1 MECPEPRPKLVLGWP
16 VSGTCRP
23 IRRRRRPGLASRAE
37 PELRSPQ
44 VATAAQLLHGRFLT
58 PLAFALV
65 YSIRLAGRA
74 RTQAQICRWCYARGS
89 NSAGEV
95 TFAMELAVSGV
106 IGLLFGS
113 VIAWLGLR
121 SRTAGL
127 SARLTF
133 TEKELAAEK
142 ARLARLQQDSTEL
155 LIGKARAESALQAE
169 RKTSTEKV
177 ELVTRASEELR
188 NAFKAMAADALKSN
202 NLSFLVLARENLE
215 RFQTEARG
223 DLENRQKAVVDLVT
237 PVRDSLNKVDAQIQQ
252 LEVERGK
259 AYSALHT
266 QVQSLITTQK
276 ELQSETGNLVRAL
289 RTPNVRGRWG
299 EIQLRRVVEIAGMLS
314 YCDFTEQ
321 QSVTTETGRLRPD
334 LVVKLPG
341 GKNVVVDAK
350 TPLQAFLD
358 AFETTDE
365 ETRRACLAN
374 HARQVRSHMRTLSD
388 KRYWEQFDPTPE
400 FVVMFLPGETFF
412 SAALEQDPGLIEQGV
427 LQRVIPASP
436 TTLIALLKAINYG
449 WHQEKRG
456 GNVTKISDLGK
467 ELHDRL
473 RLLAGHITS
482 VGTGLDRAVESYKKA
497 VGSLESRGLVSA
509 RKFAELGASVA
520 DDIPE
525 LEPIETTAR
534 ALSFDWDDQDDLPP
548 ESAEKKRKAG

>member
-1 MECPEPRPKLVLGWP
+1 ME
-16 VSGTCRP
+16 
-23 IRRRRRPGLASRAE
+23 PG
-37 PELRSPQ
+37 
-44 VATAAQLLHGRFLT
+44 V
-58 PLAFALV
+58 
-65 YSIRLAGRA
+65 I
-74 RTQAQICRWCYARGS
+74 
-89 NSAGEV
+89 
-95 TFAMELAVSGV
+95 GV
-106 IGLLFGS
+106 IGLVFGGL
-113 VIAWLGLR
+113 IAWLVLR
-121 SRTAGL
+121 SRTAALNTHVSLMEKDLAAGKADL
-127 SARLTF
+127 ARLLQAQ
-133 TEKELAAEK
+133 TELVASK
-142 ARLARLQQDSTEL
+142 ARLESTL
-155 LIGKARAESALQAE
+155 ESE
-169 RKTSTEKV
+169 RKTSNEKV

-188 NAFKAMAADALKSN
+188 NAFKALASEALKSN
-202 NLSFLVLARENLE
+202 NSSFLVIAEETLK
-215 RFQTEARG
+215 RFQSQARG
-223 DLENRQKAVVDLVT
+223 DLEARQKAVADLVA

-252 LEVERGK
+252 MEVARGD
-259 AYSALHT
+259 AYGELRA

-321 QSVTTETGRLRPD
+321 ESVTTETGRLRPD

-341 GKNVVVDAK
+341 GKHVVVDAK

-374 HARQVRSHMRTLSD
+374 HARQVRDHMKTLSG
-388 KRYWEQFDPTPE
+388 KSYWEQFEATPE

-436 TTLIALLKAINYG
+436 TTLIALLKAVAYG
-449 WHQEKRG
+449 WNQEKLAR
-456 GNVTKISDLGK
+456 NAQQISALGK
-467 ELHDRL
+467 ELHERL

-482 VGTGLDRAVESYKKA
+482 VGTGLDRAVEAYNKA
-497 VGSLESRGLVSA
+497 VGSLESRVLVSA

-520 DDIPE
+520 EDIPE

-534 ALSFDWDDQDDLPP
+534 ALSFEWDEDEPP
-548 ESAEKKRKAG
+548 EANENERKAG

>member
-1 MECPEPRPKLVLGWP
+1 ME
-16 VSGTCRP
+16 
-23 IRRRRRPGLASRAE
+23 PG
-37 PELRSPQ
+37 
-44 VATAAQLLHGRFLT
+44 V
-58 PLAFALV
+58 
-65 YSIRLAGRA
+65 I
-74 RTQAQICRWCYARGS
+74 
-89 NSAGEV
+89 
-95 TFAMELAVSGV
+95 GV

-113 VIAWLGLR
+113 LIAWLGLR
-121 SRTAGL
+121 SRTATL
-127 SARLTF
+127 TARLSLM
-133 TEKELAAEK
+133 EKELAVEK
-142 ARLARLQQDSTEL
+142 TDRARLQQAYTEVVA
-155 LIGKARAESALQAE
+155 GKARVESALESE
-169 RKTSTEKV
+169 RKTSNEKV

-215 RFQTEARG
+215 RFQTEARS

-374 HARQVRSHMRTLSD
+374 HARQVRDHMKTLAG
-388 KRYWEQFDPTPE
+388 KNYWEQFDPTPE

-427 LQRVIPASP
+427 LNHVIPASP
-436 TTLIALLKAINYG
+436 TTLIALLKAVAYG
-449 WHQEKRG
+449 WNQEKLAR
-456 GNVTKISDLGK
+456 NAQQISLLGK

-473 RLLAGHITS
+473 RLLTTHITAM
-482 VGTGLDRAVESYKKA
+482 GTGLDRAVESYNKT
-497 VGSLESRGLVSA
+497 VGSLESRVLVSA

-520 DDIPE
+520 EDIPE

-534 ALSFDWDDQDDLPP
+534 ALSFEWGDEDNP
-548 ESAEKKRKAG
+548 EAPEEGRKAG

>member
-1 MECPEPRPKLVLGWP
+1 ME
-16 VSGTCRP
+16 
-23 IRRRRRPGLASRAE
+23 PG
-37 PELRSPQ
+37 
-44 VATAAQLLHGRFLT
+44 V
-58 PLAFALV
+58 
-65 YSIRLAGRA
+65 I
-74 RTQAQICRWCYARGS
+74 
-89 NSAGEV
+89 
-95 TFAMELAVSGV
+95 GV

-113 VIAWLGLR
+113 ALAWLALR

-127 SARLTF
+127 TTRLSLM
-133 TEKELAAEK
+133 EKELAAGK
-142 ARLARLQQDSTEL
+142 ADLARLQQAYTEL
-155 LIGKARAESALQAE
+155 VAARARLESTLESE
-169 RKTSTEKV
+169 RKTNDEKMG
-177 ELVTRASEELR
+177 LVTHASERASEDLR
-188 NAFKAMAADALKSN
+188 NAFKAMASDALKSN
-202 NLSFLVLARENLE
+202 NSSFLVVAEETLK
-215 RFQTEARG
+215 RFQSQARG
-223 DLENRQKAVVDLVT
+223 DLEARQKAVADLVA
-237 PVRDSLNKVDAQIQQ
+237 PVRESLNKVDAQIQQ
-252 LEVERGK
+252 MEVARGD
-259 AYSALHT
+259 AYGELRA

-276 ELQSETGNLVRAL
+276 ELQSQTGNLVQAL

-321 QSVTTETGRLRPD
+321 ESVTTETGRLRPD

-365 ETRRACLAN
+365 EARRVCLAN
-374 HARQVRSHMRTLSD
+374 HARQVRDHMKTLSD

-436 TTLIALLKAINYG
+436 TTLIALLKAVAYG
-449 WHQEKRG
+449 WNQEKLAR
-456 GNVTKISDLGK
+456 NAQQISALGK

-473 RLLAGHITS
+473 RLLAGHITQ
-482 VGTGLDRAVESYKKA
+482 VGTGLDRAVESYNKA
-497 VGSLESRGLVSA
+497 VGSLESRVLVSA

-534 ALSFDWDDQDDLPP
+534 ALSFEWDDDDT
-548 ESAEKKRKAG
+548 SADTAEDQIKEDQRREDQRKAG